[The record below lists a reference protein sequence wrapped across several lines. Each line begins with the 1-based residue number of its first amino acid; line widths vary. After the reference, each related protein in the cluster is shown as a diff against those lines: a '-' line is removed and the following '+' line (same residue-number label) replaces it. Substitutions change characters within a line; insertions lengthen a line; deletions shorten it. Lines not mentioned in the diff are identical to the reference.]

1 MLNTYAKNND
11 NTSILWNNVRIANSH
26 HNQNYPK
33 LGCIKH
39 QNMDGFYDIAL
50 LTLEEIPVT
59 SQSIPSQSNS
69 SQQFSQVN
77 QSHFS

>member
-39 QNMDGFYDIAL
+39 QNMDGL
-50 LTLEEIPVT
+50 
-59 SQSIPSQSNS
+59 
-69 SQQFSQVN
+69 
-77 QSHFS
+77 